1 MNMEL
6 VQGMIDIVFKGNMI
20 FLAPFLLV
28 LMTVLFSDT
37 IISLIYRALGDS
49 GGRRSR
55 Y

>member
-28 LMTVLFSDT
+28 LMTILFAET
-37 IISLIYRALGDS
+37 IINLVYRAFGDS